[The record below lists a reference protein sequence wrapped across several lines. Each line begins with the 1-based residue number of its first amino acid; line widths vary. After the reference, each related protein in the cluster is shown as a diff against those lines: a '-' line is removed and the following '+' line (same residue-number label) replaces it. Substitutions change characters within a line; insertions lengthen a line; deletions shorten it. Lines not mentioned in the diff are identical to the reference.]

1 MGKVKFISILTIG
14 ILILFITIPFQ
25 ASATPVTFSASSG
38 LLSASATFDIV
49 GGNLTVTLTNTSTN
63 DVLAPSDVLTA
74 LFFSI
79 SGDPALTKIS
89 AIIDS
94 GSTYY
99 FDTTSPVPV
108 GGDVGSEWAYNNGLS
123 MPNGATQGISSSGL
137 GLFGPGDRFDTS
149 HGSNYLDFPADPDG
163 LNYGILSAG
172 DIITTGNAKVT
183 GGTPLIKNSVI
194 FTLGGLPSTFALN
207 QITSVLFQYGT
218 GLNEPQIV
226 VVTSVHPT
234 PEPTTIILLGA
245 GILGLAIWQRKKQ

>member
-1 MGKVKFISILTIG
+1 MSKTKYILALITG
-14 ILILFITIPFQ
+14 ILIFFVTIPFQ
-25 ASATPVTFSASSG
+25 AIATPITFNGSDG

-49 GGNLTVTLTNTSTN
+49 GGNLKVTLTNTSTN

-79 SGDPALTKIS
+79 TGDPELTKIS

-99 FDTTSPVPV
+99 FDTTPPVPV
-108 GGDVGSEWAYNNGLS
+108 GGDVGSEWAYKNGLS
-123 MPNGATQGISSSGL
+123 MSNGATQGISSSGL
-137 GLFGPGDRFDTS
+137 GLFGPSDRFDTS

-194 FTLGGLPSTFALN
+194 FTLGGLPSAFSLN
-207 QITSVLFQYGT
+207 QISSVLFQYGT
-218 GLNEPQIV
+218 GLSEPQIV
-226 VVTSVHPT
+226 VTNVRPT